1 MNVVRP
7 SEVAREPYLNDI
19 FTGPGVTRQPL
30 APGSRDYNVNIIAF
44 SKGTRTKFHTHESE
58 QVLIVTSGVGIVA
71 TETEEHRV
79 TTGDVI
85 LVPAG
90 ETHRHGATPDSEFA
104 HISLTRTDSETRIV
118 GE

>member
-1 MNVVRP
+1 MNVVKP

-30 APGSRDYNVNIIAF
+30 APGSRDYNVNVIAF
-44 SKGTRTKFHTHESE
+44 DKGVRTRFHTHESE
-58 QVLIVTSGVGIVA
+58 QVLIVTAGVGVVA
-71 TETEEHRV
+71 TETEELRV
-79 TTGDVI
+79 STGDVI

-104 HISLTRTDSETRIV
+104 HISLTRTNTETRIV